1 MAYRLQSIQND
12 ENDSFEQLID
22 EFKKAIKVERN

>member
-1 MAYRLQSIQND
+1 MEFRLLNTQND

-22 EFKKAIKVERN
+22 EYKKAIKVERN